1 MAAFTFG
8 FITMNGKKIAGVEEI
23 NLEASREQDEV
34 FECDQTEVDE
44 IIPTRLKYQLT
55 FKKAYTGPEFFKAMK
70 NGTKLGAILFKR
82 DPETKR
88 ATSLRDVRGIVI
100 NKDTLGP
107 VTGNKHVVEE
117 ITAGASTVIE
127 LD

>member
-8 FITMNGKKIAGVEEI
+8 FITINGKRVAGVEEI

-34 FECDQTEVDE
+34 FECDQIEADE
-44 IIPTRLKYQLT
+44 IIPTRMKYQLS
-55 FKKAYTGPEFFKAMK
+55 FKKAYTGPDFFKAMK
-70 NGTKLGAILFKR
+70 SGTKLGAILFKR

-88 ATSLRDVRGIVI
+88 ATALRDVRGIVI
-100 NKDTLGP
+100 NKNTLGP
-107 VTGNKHVVEE
+107 VNGNKHVVED

>member
-8 FITMNGKKIAGVEEI
+8 FLTMNGKRIAGVEEI
-23 NLEASREQDEV
+23 TLDASREQDEV
-34 FECDQTEVDE
+34 YECDQVEADE
-44 IIPTRLKYQLT
+44 IIPTRMKYQLT
-55 FKKAYTGPEFFKAMK
+55 FKKAYTGPDFFKAMQ

-88 ATSLRDVRGIVI
+88 ATALRDVRGILV
-100 NKDTLGP
+100 NKNTLGP
-107 VTGNKHVVEE
+107 VNGNKHVVEDVA
-117 ITAGASTVIE
+117 AGAATVIA